1 MGSSPPARGP
11 PARAVGGGVCARL
24 IPACAGTTFSLCA
37 CYGAWPAHP
46 RLRGDHFLAVCVLWC
61 LAGSSPPA
69 RGPLSWLMGRS
80 ARLRLIPACAGT
92 TRSHTGEC
100 RREWAHP
107 RLRGDH
113 LNIVA
118 VPFYVCGS
126 SPPARGPPGMP
137 VSVLLSRGLIPACA
151 GTTSTFFPGSPRGPA
166 HPRLRGDHRNKLKP
180 VEFDGGSSPPARGP
194 QAASPSGEWVAGLI
208 PACAGTTVCR
218 ARPYPVCR
226 AHPRLRGDHCP
237 PVRDE

>member
-11 PARAVGGGVCARL
+11 LYPHRREFPLRRL
-24 IPACAGTTFSLCA
+24 IPACAGTTPSLPGGPC
-37 CYGAWPAHP
+37 
-46 RLRGDHFLAVCVLWC
+46 
-61 LAGSSPPA
+61 SP
-69 RGPLSWLMGRS
+69 S
-80 ARLRLIPACAGT
+80 
-92 TRSHTGEC
+92 
-100 RREWAHP
+100 AHP